1 MTRRADRTDV
11 DPTDAATATDGGTE
25 GDTEETAEDT
35 PVRAPQELPDGFQ
48 VQLDM
53 ATVVN
58 PASRRHLLGGSPMR
72 LLTLSPAAVDMIDAD
87 GRLVISGPASA
98 TLGRRLLDAGV
109 AHPRP
114 MFGPDA
120 DDVTVVIPVR
130 DNQSGIDRLL
140 RALIGV
146 RVVVVDDGSVTPVV
160 VGDAGCTGGVE
171 LIRLDR
177 SVGPAAARNLGA
189 RHVETELIAFVDSD
203 VVPESGW
210 LFKLLAHFSDDRVAM
225 VAPRIVAMT
234 PDGGPMARYEALC
247 SSLDMGRRES
257 AVAPGTRVPYVPS
270 AAIILRRSVFR
281 EVTEGGFDESLHV
294 AEDVDLCWRITSA
307 GWVIRYDPIAVAAH
321 DHRDRLGPALRRRR
335 FYGTGAALLSDR
347 HPTLAAPIVMTVPM
361 AVAALGVLTRSRW
374 GLGLLVAM
382 VAIIGR
388 RLHGRVSHV
397 PDAFSVAAKLTAQSM
412 GFGFLQFASAL
423 CRHYWPLSVVLAV
436 FSARFRQVLLAVA
449 LADGLV
455 EWVRSEMLN
464 PDPVQRLGVARF
476 VVLKR
481 LDDLAY
487 GAGLW
492 EGVLAARAG
501 GALRPVIGS
510 VHAAE
515 RHAVS
520 GRIVDRRA
528 VTERTAPSHS

>member
-1 MTRRADRTDV
+1 MTRRPDAAPEAGITD
-11 DPTDAATATDGGTE
+11 TDAPDPDTAGE
-25 GDTEETAEDT
+25 AVESAETAEDT
-35 PVRAPQELPDGFQ
+35 PVRPAQELPDGFQ

-53 ATVVN
+53 STVVN

-87 GRLVISGPASA
+87 GRLVVSGPSSA
-98 TLGRRLLDAGV
+98 TLGRRLLGAGV

-114 MFGPDA
+114 MFGPHA
-120 DDVTVVIPVR
+120 EDVTVVIPVR
-130 DNQSGIDRLL
+130 DNQSGLDRLL
-140 RALIGV
+140 DAVVGV
-146 RVVVVDDGSVTPVV
+146 RVVVVDDGSATPVV
-160 VGDAGCTGGVE
+160 VDEARRAEGVE
-171 LIRLDR
+171 LLRLDH
-177 SVGPAAARNLGA
+177 SVGPAAARNHGA
-189 RHVETELIAFVDSD
+189 RHIETDLIAFVDSD

-270 AAIILRRSVFR
+270 AAIIVRRSVFR
-281 EVTEGGFDESLHV
+281 EVTSGGFDESLRV
-294 AEDVDLCWRITSA
+294 AEDVDLCWRMTSA

-347 HPTLAAPIVMTVPM
+347 HPTLAAPVVMTVPL

-397 PDAFSVAAKLTAQSM
+397 PDAMSVAAKLTAQSV

-449 LADGLV
+449 LAEGLV

-464 PDPVQRLGVARF
+464 PDPVERLGIARF

-492 EGVLAARAG
+492 EGVVAARAT

-510 VHAAE
+510 VHATQ
-515 RHAVS
+515 
-520 GRIVDRRA
+520 RRA
-528 VTERTAPSHS
+528 VSERAAQPLS

>member
-1 MTRRADRTDV
+1 MTRRPDATDLDAT
-11 DPTDAATATDGGTE
+11 DPDSPDPDSTSPDAAGPMDAEADAGSEATVD
-25 GDTEETAEDT
+25 DT
-35 PVRAPQELPDGFQ
+35 PARPAQELPDGFQ

-72 LLTLSPAAVDMIDAD
+72 LLTLAPAAVDMIDVD
-87 GRLVISGPASA
+87 GRLVVAGRSSA
-98 TLGRRLLDAGV
+98 ALGRRLLDAGV

-114 MFGPDA
+114 MFGPGA
-120 DDVTVVIPVR
+120 EDVTVVIPVR

-140 RALIGV
+140 GALVGV
-146 RVVVVDDGSVTPVV
+146 RVVVVDDGSTTPVV
-160 VGDAGCTGGVE
+160 VDDVRRAAGVE
-171 LIRLDR
+171 LMRLDR
-177 SVGPAAARNLGA
+177 SVGPAAARNHGA
-189 RHVETELIAFVDSD
+189 RRVETDLIAFVDSD

-225 VAPRIVAMT
+225 VAPRIVAMS
-234 PDGGPMARYEALC
+234 PEGGPMARYEALC

-257 AVAPGTRVPYVPS
+257 AVTPGSRVPYVPS
-270 AAIILRRSVFR
+270 AAIIMRRSVFG
-281 EVTEGGFDESLHV
+281 EVTTGGFDESLHV

-307 GWVIRYDPIAVAAH
+307 GWIIRYDPVAVAAH

-347 HPTLAAPIVMTVPM
+347 HPTLAAPVVMTVPM
-361 AVAALGVLTRSRW
+361 AIAAIGVLTRSRW

-382 VAIIGR
+382 VALIGR

-397 PDAFSVAAKLTAQSM
+397 PDALSVAAKLTAQSV

-436 FSARFRQVLLAVA
+436 FSARFRQVLLVVA

-464 PDPVQRLGVARF
+464 PDPVQRLGIARF
-476 VVLKR
+476 VILKR

-492 EGVLAARAG
+492 EGVATARAT
-501 GALRPVIGS
+501 GALRPVIGLPGGS
-510 VHAAE
+510 V
-515 RHAVS
+515 
-520 GRIVDRRA
+520 
-528 VTERTAPSHS
+528 RTGGPSRS